1 MTVKQKSISILGSTG
16 SIGRQTLDVVAAHPE
31 RLRVVGLAAG
41 KNWEALLEQCRRYR
55 PEVAAVTTAADAA
68 RLKAELGR
76 GTEVLWGKEGLEAV
90 AAWPAADIVVAAVSG
105 AVGLEPVLKA
115 VAAGKDIALANK
127 ETLVA
132 GGLLVTEAVRRAGVR
147 LLPVDSEHSAIW
159 QCLEGRRREDIARI
173 ILTASGGPF
182 RTMPK
187 EELARVRAAQA
198 LRHPTW
204 RMGPKITVDSATLM
218 NKGLEV
224 IEAHWLFDMDYDA
237 IGVVVHPQSIVH
249 GLAALADGTLIACL
263 SATDM
268 RLPIQYALSYP
279 ERWSSPVPA
288 ADLASLRE
296 LTFEEPDRERFPSLD
311 LAYAAGRAG
320 GTAPAVLNAANEEAV
335 RAFLKDLLDL
345 PGIPRVVAA
354 VLDEHDLVAR
364 PDLEAVLAADAWARR
379 RAAEIIKEVVKT

>member
-1 MTVKQKSISILGSTG
+1 MTGRKKRISVLGSTG
-16 SIGRQTLDVVAAHPE
+16 SIGRQALDIVAAHPE
-31 RLRVVGLAAG
+31 RLQVVGLAAG
-41 KNWEALLEQCRRYR
+41 RNWEALLEQCRRFR
-55 PEVAAVTTAADAA
+55 PEVAAVATTADAA

-76 GTEVLWGKEGLEAV
+76 KTEVVWGKEGLKAV
-90 AAWPAADIVVAAVSG
+90 AAWPAADTALVAVSG
-105 AVGLEPVLKA
+105 TVGLEPVLAA

-132 GGLLVTEAVRRAGVR
+132 GGSLVTEAVRLAGVR

-159 QCLEGRRREDIARI
+159 QCLEGRRRDDIARV

-182 RTMPK
+182 RTLPQK
-187 EELARVRAAQA
+187 ELARVRAAQA

-224 IEAHWLFDMDYDA
+224 IEAHWLFEMGYDA
-237 IGVVVHPQSIVH
+237 IEVVVHPQSIVH
-249 GLAALADGTLIACL
+249 GLVALADGTLIACL

-268 RLPIQYALSYP
+268 RLPIQHALSHP
-279 ERWSSPVPA
+279 ERWHAPVPA
-288 ADLASLRE
+288 VDLASLQE
-296 LTFEEPDRERFPSLD
+296 LTFEMPDRERFPSLD
-311 LAYAAGRAG
+311 LAYAAGRTG

-335 RAFLKDLLDL
+335 QAFLHDILDL
-345 PGIPRVVAA
+345 PGIPKVVAS
-354 VLDEHDLVAR
+354 VLDEHDVVAQ

-379 RAAEIIKEVVKT
+379 RAAEIIKEVVKS